1 MNELG
6 ATFRKPQVFAN
17 DVWNPSDLA
26 AFEIN
31 LSSFDKIRA
40 MLTEDSVVVVP
51 CDLPDA
57 IIVIAKRQ
65 QVWLILIQEPDPGIV
80 VLRDTASFVFWTST
94 APKWREVP
102 QVATVDSVMRFEVV
116 SKLQKF
122 LCGLVMNQISVRIST
137 IQESFECHVFLS

>member
-1 MNELG
+1 
-6 ATFRKPQVFAN
+6 
-17 DVWNPSDLA
+17 
-26 AFEIN
+26 
-31 LSSFDKIRA
+31 
-40 MLTEDSVVVVP
+40 MLTKDAVIVVP

-57 IIVIAKRQ
+57 IIVIPQRE
-65 QVWLILIQEPDPGIV
+65 QVWLILIQESNPGIV
-80 VLRDTASFVFWTST
+80 VLRDSPSLVLWTSP

-137 IQESFECHVFLS
+137 IEESFECHVFLS